1 MRKAMIAGMMAL
13 AGLGAGAGQAVEETA
28 CRVTV
33 YLQDEQ
39 VANPHVMFRAK
50 AMAAGIFAEI
60 GIRLRWAIGEP
71 QGERRGKGNA
81 GSLRARREIAIR
93 MASHAPKELQPGA
106 WGYAFPYARS
116 GVRVTL
122 FSDRILTLAKGGVE
136 AGGILLAHVLA
147 HEIAHMLQGIARH
160 SEAGVMK
167 AQWTEEDTIQM
178 RRKPLSFTSHDAD
191 LIHLAL
197 GCGDAAPH
205 STSLAAAAPDPASTA
220 RF

>member
-1 MRKAMIAGMMAL
+1 MIAGMMAL
-13 AGLGAGAGQAVEETA
+13 AGLGAGAAQAAERRA
-28 CRVTV
+28 CQVTV

-39 VANPHVMFRAK
+39 VANPYLMFRAK
-50 AMAAGIFAEI
+50 AMAAGMFAEI

-71 QGERRGKGNA
+71 QGDRRGKGNV
-81 GSLRARREIAIR
+81 GSSSPCREIPIR
-93 MASHAPKELQPGA
+93 LVAHAAKEVQPGA

-122 FSDRILTLAKGGVE
+122 FYDRILTLARGGVE

-147 HEIAHMLQGIARH
+147 HEVAHMLQGIARH
-160 SEAGVMK
+160 SEEGVMK

-178 RRKPLSFTSHDAD
+178 RRKPLSFASHDAD